1 MGAVTRT
8 SSALMNADG
17 AMRYSKY
24 GANAQPLRPSKIDAA
39 TIRTDLWR
47 INRWRCSALYMGK
60 SAVLKLSP
68 VRYFDAPILLDI
80 EFKKSKRP
88 HDYSERAALV
98 NQK

>member
-1 MGAVTRT
+1 
-8 SSALMNADG
+8 
-17 AMRYSKY
+17 
-24 GANAQPLRPSKIDAA
+24 
-39 TIRTDLWR
+39 
-47 INRWRCSALYMGK
+47 MGK